1 MELKPYQAGVIRDL
15 DRYLARV
22 AGQKDYKT
30 AYDQFWQDAVG
41 EYDPLNGTGMR
52 PYQNNVPGVPHVC
65 VKVPTA
71 GGKTFI
77 AVNALRTVFDAFAP
91 DRPKAVVWLVPWS
104 NLLEQTVRNLS
115 NPAHP
120 YRQKLDSLFN
130 HQVAVYQKK
139 DLLQGASFNPA
150 SVKTQLSV
158 FVLSF
163 GSLRATKKE
172 DRKIF
177 EENGALAAFAT
188 QSRLADGS
196 PAPHVLADTDET
208 ALINVIRSLTPV
220 VVVDESHNAES
231 DLSVDMLRNLNPSFI
246 LDLTATPKKNAN
258 IVSFVPAIEL
268 KKEHMVKL
276 PVIAYNHR
284 EKSQVVES
292 ALNLRRQLETLAKAE
307 QKAGGR
313 YIRPIILFQ
322 AQPRTGDDK
331 TTFQKLK
338 EQLLTLKIPEE
349 QIKIKT
355 ADINELNGVDLLS
368 PKCPVRYI
376 ITVNALKEGW
386 DCPFAYI
393 LASLADRSSAVDIEQ
408 ILGRVLRQPY
418 VMRHT
423 NDLLNVAYVLTA
435 SAKFNET
442 LQSII
447 RGLESAGFSK
457 NDYRAIGN
465 EQINAE
471 PPKTTAQALSGF
483 LFPPDTPVDA
493 TASELSPDDIDPAR
507 VQFDPDALNAPTD
520 EYASL
525 PESVVAITK
534 LATEKNQ
541 AFEQEIS
548 NQAKAEPNPTFQE
561 LGDKVKKISLK
572 DDYEAIAQGLRLP
585 QFYMNV
591 PAIGMFST
599 GERVLLNQESL
610 LSGFKLADEDI
621 KIDWDSVDSELYKI
635 DLERAS
641 GNQYQPVYLQIDN
654 IQVRD
659 ALVDYILTKPKQGQV
674 KDLAYRMLQQ
684 IGNMYPIADSQIRA
698 YLERIIASFDAERI
712 RDMLSRE
719 FVYKDKIKKKIRT
732 LADKHAEKQFG
743 RLLEVGKIT
752 AEQGFTFG
760 KTIVPGPLGKSLGKS
775 LYEREGSMNG
785 FEERVISEL
794 VALPNVVFWH
804 RNLGRSKGF
813 AINGFKSNHY
823 PDFILYTQS
832 GTVLVLETKGDDRDN
847 SDSAAKNRLGR
858 TWAAQAGKSYRY
870 FMVFETHRLDD
881 TYTVTEAKEL
891 IAQL

>member
-15 DRYLARV
+15 DRYL
-22 AGQKDYKT
+22 DYVQQQQRYDT
-30 AYDQFWQDAVG
+30 AYNLFWQDAVG
-41 EYDPLNGTGMR
+41 AYDPLNGTGMR

-77 AVNALRTVFDAFAP
+77 AVNALRTVFDAFPP

-104 NLLEQTVRNLS
+104 NLLDQTVKNLS

-130 HQVAVYQKK
+130 HRVTIYQKK
-139 DLLQGASFNPA
+139 DLLQGANFNPA
-150 SVKTQLSV
+150 VVQAQLSV

-163 GSLRATKKE
+163 GSLRAAKKE

-177 EENGALAAFAT
+177 EENDALAAFAT
-188 QSRLADGS
+188 QGRSGDGS
-196 PAPHVLADTDET
+196 PSAHVLADTDET

-258 IVSFVPAIEL
+258 IISFVPAIEL

-292 ALNLRRQLETLAKAE
+292 ALNLRRQLEVLAKAE

-322 AQPRTGDDK
+322 AQPRVGEVGPAHGN

-338 EQLLTLKIPEE
+338 DQLLKLKIPEE

-355 ADINELNGVDLLS
+355 ADINELNGIDLMS
-368 PKCPVRYI
+368 PRCPVRYI

-418 VMRHT
+418 VMQHT
-423 NDLLNVAYVLTA
+423 NALLNVSYVLTA
-435 SAKFNET
+435 SARFTET

-457 NDYRAIGN
+457 NDYRAVDTPETPALRTT
-465 EQINAE
+465 EQV
-471 PPKTTAQALSGF
+471 LSTF
-483 LFPPDTPVDA
+483 LFPESAVAEPVSD
-493 TASELSPDDIDPAR
+493 EIDPTR
-507 VQFDPDALNAPTD
+507 IEFDPTD
-520 EYASL
+520 ERV
-525 PESVVAITK
+525 PDESAAGQPVSVAAITQ
-534 LATEKNQ
+534 LATEKNL
-541 AFEQEIS
+541 AFEQEIRA
-548 NQAKAEPNPTFQE
+548 QAQAEPNSILQE
-561 LGDKVKKISLK
+561 LGDKVKKVRLK
-572 DDYEAIAQGLRLP
+572 DDFAAIAQTLRLP
-585 QFYMNV
+585 QFYLDV
-591 PAIGMFST
+591 PGTGMFGT

-610 LSGFKLADEDI
+610 LSGFRLADEDL
-621 KIDWDSVDSELYKI
+621 KINWDSVDSELYSV
-635 DLERAS
+635 DLERAA

-654 IQVRD
+654 FAVRE
-659 ALVDYILTKPKQGQV
+659 ALVDYILAKPRQGQI
-674 KDLAYRMLQQ
+674 KDLAHRMRQQ
-684 IGNMYPIADSQIRA
+684 VGDMYPIPDQQIKQ
-698 YLERIIASFDAERI
+698 YLERIIGGFDAERI
-712 RDMLSRE
+712 RDMLARE
-719 FVYKDKIKKKIRT
+719 YVYKDKIRKKIKA
-732 LADKHAEKQFG
+732 LSDKYAEEQFKK
-743 RLLEVGKIT
+743 LLTVGKIT
-752 AEQGFTFG
+752 VEQGFTF
-760 KTIVPGPLGKSLGKS
+760 KKEIVPGPVSKSLGKS
-775 LYEREGSMNG
+775 LYEQEGSMNS
-785 FEERVISEL
+785 FEERIISEL
-794 VALPNVVFWH
+794 VALPNVLFWH
-804 RNLGRSKGF
+804 RNLGRGKGF

-823 PDFILYTQS
+823 PDFVLYTRND
-832 GTVLVLETKGDDRDN
+832 TLILLETKGDDRDN
-847 SDSAAKNRLGR
+847 SDSAAKNRLGQK
-858 TWAAQAGKSYRY
+858 WAEQAGKSYRY
-870 FMVFETHRLDD
+870 FMVFDTSRLDD
-881 TYTVTEAKEL
+881 THTIAEAKEL
-891 IAQL
+891 VRML

>member
-15 DRYLARV
+15 DLYLQYV
-22 AGQKDYKT
+22 QQQKRFDT
-30 AYDQFWQDAVG
+30 AYNQFWQEAVG
-41 EYDPLNGTGMR
+41 DYDPLNGTGMR

-77 AVNALRTVFDAFAP
+77 AVNALRTLFDAFAT

-104 NLLEQTVRNLS
+104 NLLDQTVRNLS
-115 NPAHP
+115 DPAHP
-120 YRQKLDSLFN
+120 YRQKLNSLFN
-130 HQVAVYQKK
+130 HRVAIYQKK
-139 DLLQGASFNPA
+139 DLLQGANFNPA
-150 SVKTQLSV
+150 VVQAQLSV

-177 EENGALAAFAT
+177 EENGALATFAQQT
-188 QSRLADGS
+188 RTGDGQPAD
-196 PAPHVLADTDET
+196 HVLADTDET

-246 LDLTATPKKNAN
+246 LDLTATPRKNAN

-292 ALNLRRQLETLAKAE
+292 ALNLQRQLELLAKAE

-313 YIRPIILFQ
+313 YIRPIVLFQ
-322 AQPRTGDDK
+322 AQPRMGEN

-338 EQLLTLKIPEE
+338 DQLLKLKIPEE

-355 ADINELNGVDLLS
+355 ADINELNGIDLMS
-368 PKCPVRYI
+368 PKCPVRFI

-423 NDLLNVAYVLTA
+423 NDLLNVSYVLTA
-435 SAKFNET
+435 SAKFTET

-457 NDYRAIGN
+457 NDYRAVDDQPIDLKP
-465 EQINAE
+465 Q
-471 PPKTTAQALSGF
+471 TTAQVLSGF
-483 LFPPDTPVDA
+483 LFPEAAPAGTEPPVDGFLM
-493 TASELSPDDIDPAR
+493 SDEIDPDR
-507 VQFDPDALNAPTD
+507 IQFDPEGTENAIVPATV
-520 EYASL
+520 A
-525 PESVVAITK
+525 AITQI
-534 LATEKNQ
+534 AVEKNQ
-541 AFEQEIS
+541 AFEQEIRA
-548 NQAKAEPNPTFQE
+548 QEQAEPNSIVQE
-561 LGDKVKKISLK
+561 LGDKVKKVQLK
-572 DDYEAIAQGLRLP
+572 DDYAAIAQNLRLP
-585 QFYMNV
+585 QFYLDV
-591 PAIGMFST
+591 PSMGLFGSD
-599 GERVLLNQESL
+599 EPVLLNQEAL
-610 LSGFKLADEDI
+610 LSDFRLADEDI
-621 KIDWDSVDSELYKI
+621 KIDWDSVDSELYSI
-635 DLERAS
+635 DLEHTS
-641 GNQYQPVYLQIDN
+641 GNQYQPVYLQIDK

-659 ALVDYILTKPKQGQV
+659 IFTNYILAKPKAGQV
-674 KDLAYRMLQQ
+674 KDLAHRMLQQ
-684 IGNMYPIADSQIRA
+684 IGDMYPIPDGQIKR
-698 YLERIIASFDAERI
+698 YLERIIGSFDAERI
-712 RDMLSRE
+712 KDLLARE
-719 FVYKDKIKKKIRT
+719 YSYRDKIRKKIKA
-732 LADKHAEKQFG
+732 LSDKHAEEQFKK
-743 RLLEVGKIT
+743 LLLVGKIT
-752 AEQGFTFG
+752 VAQGFTFR
-760 KTIVPGPLGKSLGKS
+760 KTIVPGALGKSIGRS

-785 FEERVISEL
+785 FEERIISEL
-794 VALPNVVFWH
+794 AALPTVEFWH
-804 RNLGRSKGF
+804 RNLGRGKGF

-823 PDFILYTQS
+823 PDFILYTKK
-832 GTVLVLETKGDDRDN
+832 GNLILVETKGDDRDN
-847 SDSAAKNRLGR
+847 SDSAAKNRLGQK
-858 TWAAQAGKSYRY
+858 WAEQAGKQYRY

-881 TYTVTEAKEL
+881 THTITEVKEL
-891 IAQL
+891 ISML